1 MREGWGCSVAN
12 SLMALRHR
20 DVRPLTLPDREK
32 LLGYDCA
39 IFFLHF
45 LLVGIHEIV
54 KIVLGLLACGI
65 EFKDHL
71 GYLIVIQRVQEFLEL
86 CLRHFAEWGLFRF
99 PECKLVQLTHR
110 LVLCG
115 RGKQQVYGVL
125 PFHAL

>member
-1 MREGWGCSVAN
+1 MRGGDAGGKLLDGFAASRCA
-12 SLMALRHR
+12 
-20 DVRPLTLPDREK
+20 PLDSAGTGEK

-54 KIVLGLLACGI
+54 KLVLGLLACGI

-99 PECKLVQLTHR
+99 PECKLVQLTH
-110 LVLCG
+110 
-115 RGKQQVYGVL
+115 
-125 PFHAL
+125 